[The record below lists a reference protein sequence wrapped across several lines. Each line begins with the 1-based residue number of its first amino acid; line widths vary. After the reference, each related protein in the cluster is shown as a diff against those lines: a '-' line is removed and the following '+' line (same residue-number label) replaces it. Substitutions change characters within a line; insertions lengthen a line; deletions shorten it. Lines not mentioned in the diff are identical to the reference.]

1 MYIII
6 QMSFSDPVE
15 TNTPGTSSA
24 ERITGRVKWFN
35 NKSGYGFITVT
46 DGPRTGGDIFV
57 HHSAVQV
64 SSQQYKYLVQGEYVE
79 FKLTATEGG
88 AHDVQAADVSGIKG
102 GKLMCETRREFR
114 IARSSYN
121 PSSENG
127 EEVEPVKPPR
137 SVRVPRDEESK
148 TPRVRGS
155 GPRDGGEWQV
165 VKPSRERSAGGR
177 GTGGRGGAAPAP
189 ASGRGRGRPPRSA
202 PEAKKD

>member
-1 MYIII
+1 
-6 QMSFSDPVE
+6 MSFSDPVE

-24 ERITGRVKWFN
+24 ERMTGRVKWFN

-46 DGPRTGGDIFV
+46 DGPRTGSDIFV

-79 FKLTATEGG
+79 FALTSTPGG
-88 AHDVQAADVSGIKG
+88 AHDVQAADVCGIKG

-114 IARSSYN
+114 MARSSYKT
-121 PSSENG
+121 SSDG
-127 EEVEPVKPPR
+127 DEVSEPVAPR
-137 SVRVPRDEESK
+137 SVKVPRDEESK

-165 VKPSRERSAGGR
+165 VKPSRERSVGGGR
-177 GTGGRGGAAPAP
+177 GSGGRGAAGPAP
-189 ASGRGRGRPPRSA
+189 GRGRGRPPRVSS
-202 PEAKKD
+202 EAKKD

>member
-6 QMSFSDPVE
+6 KMSFSDPVE

-24 ERITGRVKWFN
+24 ERMTGRVKWFN
-35 NKSGYGFITVT
+35 NKSGYGFITIT
-46 DGPRTGGDIFV
+46 DGPRSGGDIFV

-79 FKLTATEGG
+79 FKLNATEGG

-114 IARSSYN
+114 IARSSHTG
-121 PSSENG
+121 PSENG
-127 EEVEPVKPPR
+127 DDVEP
-137 SVRVPRDEESK
+137 VRVPRSARVPYEEESK

-155 GPRDGGEWQV
+155 GPRDGGDWQV
-165 VKPSRERSAGGR
+165 VKPTRERAAGPGPGRGSGGR
-177 GTGGRGGAAPAP
+177 GTTA
-189 ASGRGRGRPPRSA
+189 GRGRGRPRST